1 MSAALGVDV
10 GGTFTDVVL
19 VDGAGTIHVAKVV
32 TTPSDPRDG
41 VRHGVE
47 VALER
52 AGLTGGDID
61 RFVHGTTLATNVLL
75 ERRGARTALA
85 VTQGF
90 GDILRL
96 ARESRAGS
104 ARYDLLFPPPD
115 PAIERELTFEV
126 RERVTAVGAV
136 HTELDVH
143 DSIRVR
149 DIATGDKWKPLTD
162 GDTMLVHVVV
172 PKAEEAAAAATEAAP
187 AAAGSEPEVIK
198 KGKTDK
204 EEDEKDKKDKK

>member
-19 VDGAGTIHVAKVV
+19 VDGEGTIHVAKVV

-52 AGLTGGDID
+52 AGLHGGDID

-126 RERVTAVGAV
+126 RERSTAAGAVRIELDQAEIDRVVTAISAQQPEAV
-136 HTELDVH
+136 AISFLHSYANPAHEQAFAFACRRALPDAFVVTSSDV
-143 DSIRVR
+143 
-149 DIATGDKWKPLTD
+149 
-162 GDTMLVHVVV
+162 
-172 PKAEEAAAAATEAAP
+172 
-187 AAAGSEPEVIK
+187 
-198 KGKTDK
+198 
-204 EEDEKDKKDKK
+204 